1 MKINYDDIKEY
12 IFNIL
17 LDHDTTI
24 EEIEHDILSIYN
36 LQDSELDIS
45 KKYYIKNIIPQ
56 IKDLCQ
62 NIINNTDI
70 VNDLVLLDLPPQRSP
85 EWYKIRENIL
95 TASSLADAI
104 GKGHFKTRDEMILS
118 KMDVEDFKPSKYVL
132 AIMEW
137 GIKYE
142 QIATLFYEHLTNTN
156 IIEFGLIPHPQL
168 KIFGASPDGICGT
181 QGPKEYIGRM
191 LEIKCPPK
199 REFTSDVPEH
209 YWMQIQGQLETCNLS
224 ECDFLQ
230 VKIVEYSNLEEYNQ
244 DSNENVGETGS
255 GYPKGMI
262 LTFTKDD
269 KKIYEYPKLFQN
281 NMQNDIWK
289 NTMIQKYNDYNV
301 SVHWWKILRYECT
314 LVERNKV
321 WWNSITP
328 DIIQF
333 WEEVEYYR
341 KNGHEDLLQ
350 KINEKKQKRS
360 KKHDNTTNIITISE
374 IKNMPCLLSDD

>member
-1 MKINYDDIKEY
+1 MMVNYDDIKEY
-12 IFNIL
+12 IFYIL
-17 LDHDTTI
+17 SENYDITI
-24 EEIEHDILSIYN
+24 EELEKDILSIYN
-36 LQDSELDIS
+36 LQDSDIDIS

-56 IKDLCQ
+56 VKDLCQ
-62 NIINNTDI
+62 IIIHNTDI
-70 VNDLVLLDLPPQRSP
+70 VHDLMLLDLPPQRSP

-118 KMDVEDFKPSKYVL
+118 KMDVEEIKPTKYVSS
-132 AIMEW
+132 IMEW
-137 GIKYE
+137 GVKYE
-142 QIATLFYEHLTNTN
+142 QIATIFYEYLTKSQ

-168 KIFGASPDGICGT
+168 KIFGASPDGICGPKS
-181 QGPKEYIGRM
+181 PKEYIGRM

-199 REFTSDVPEH
+199 REFTSEVPEH

-230 VKIVEYSNLEEYNQ
+230 VKIQEYSNFEEYNQ
-244 DSNENVGETGS
+244 DSNGDVGKTSNGH
-255 GYPKGMI
+255 PKGMI
-262 LTFTKDD
+262 LTFNKNDE
-269 KKIYEYPKLFQN
+269 KIYEYPKLFQSN
-281 NMQNDIWK
+281 EENDIWK
-289 NTMIQKYNDYNV
+289 NNMIQKYSDYSI
-301 SVHWWKILRYECT
+301 SVHWWKIIRYECT

-321 WWNSITP
+321 WWNSIIP

-350 KINEKKQKRS
+350 KINEKKQKRF
-360 KKHDNTTNIITISE
+360 KKIDNVITITE
-374 IKNMPCLLSDD
+374 IKNMPCLLTDD